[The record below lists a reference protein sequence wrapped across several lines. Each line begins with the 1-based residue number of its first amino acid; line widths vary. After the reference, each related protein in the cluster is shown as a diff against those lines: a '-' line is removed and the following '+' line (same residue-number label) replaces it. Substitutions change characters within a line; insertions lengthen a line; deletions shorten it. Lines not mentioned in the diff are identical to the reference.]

1 MGERPAQVPLRLRL
15 YISSA
20 APESAA
26 VETNLRRVCDGVG
39 LAFEVEVLDVRDHPD
54 EAERDRIVLTPTLL
68 RLTPPQLRVAGDL
81 SNIEAA
87 MDGLGLRVWGL
98 SADGLVGDGRVGDG
112 RVGDGRVG
120 DGRVGDGRV
129 GDGLVGEGPAPA
141 GPDL

>member
-15 YISSA
+15 YVSTA
-20 APESAA
+20 TPESAA

-39 LAFEVEVLDVRDHPD
+39 LAFEVEVLDVREHPD

-81 SNIEAA
+81 SNMEAA

-98 SADGLVGDGRVGDG
+98 SAAGTLGDGAAGDRTVADGVVGDGVAAD
-112 RVGDGRVG
+112 
-120 DGRVGDGRV
+120 
-129 GDGLVGEGPAPA
+129 

>member
-15 YISSA
+15 YVSTA
-20 APESAA
+20 TPESAA

-39 LAFEVEVLDVRDHPD
+39 LAFEVEVLDVREHPD

-81 SNIEAA
+81 SNMEAA

-98 SADGLVGDGRVGDG
+98 SAAGTLGDGAAGDRTVADGVVGGGVAAD
-112 RVGDGRVG
+112 
-120 DGRVGDGRV
+120 
-129 GDGLVGEGPAPA
+129 

>member
-39 LAFEVEVLDVRDHPD
+39 LAFEVEVLDVREHPD

-98 SADGLVGDGRVGDG
+98 AADGTVGGRASARDAAGGGVGG
-112 RVGDGRVG
+112 GLLGGDTI
-120 DGRVGDGRV
+120 
-129 GDGLVGEGPAPA
+129 GLGGSPDV
-141 GPDL
+141 PDL

>member
-15 YISSA
+15 YVSTA
-20 APESAA
+20 TPESAA

-39 LAFEVEVLDVRDHPD
+39 LAFEVEVLDVREHPD

-81 SNIEAA
+81 SNMEAA

-98 SADGLVGDGRVGDG
+98 PAAGTLADGAAGDRTVADGVVGGGVAAD
-112 RVGDGRVG
+112 
-120 DGRVGDGRV
+120 
-129 GDGLVGEGPAPA
+129 

>member
-1 MGERPAQVPLRLRL
+1 MRERPAQVPLRLRL
-15 YISSA
+15 YVSTA
-20 APESAA
+20 TPESAA

-39 LAFEVEVLDVRDHPD
+39 LAFEVEVLDVREHPD

-81 SNIEAA
+81 SNMEAA

-98 SADGLVGDGRVGDG
+98 SAVGALGDGA
-112 RVGDGRVG
+112 
-120 DGRVGDGRV
+120 
-129 GDGLVGEGPAPA
+129 APD